1 MLIYIRTKSE
11 SDKAFEYTNDIR
23 DIVKKYYPED
33 SYVAGETP
41 STQDIKTTITADNA
55 RVNVLS
61 LISVFV
67 VVMFSFQSVL
77 VPIIVMIPIEAAI
90 YINMAV
96 PYLVGETLVYM
107 GYIIC
112 KQYPAGG
119 YSRLF
124 DPAY

>member
-1 MLIYIRTKSE
+1 M
-11 SDKAFEYTNDIR
+11 
-23 DIVKKYYPED
+23 KKYYPED

-107 GYIIC
+107 AIL
-112 KQYPAGG
+112 
-119 YSRLF
+119 S
-124 DPAY
+124 

>member
-1 MLIYIRTKSE
+1 M
-11 SDKAFEYTNDIR
+11 
-23 DIVKKYYPED
+23 KKYYPED

-77 VPIIVMIPIEAAI
+77 VPIIVMILLRQLFISIWRCLIWLARRWFIWAI
-90 YINMAV
+90 
-96 PYLVGETLVYM
+96 L
-107 GYIIC
+107 
-112 KQYPAGG
+112 
-119 YSRLF
+119 S
-124 DPAY
+124 